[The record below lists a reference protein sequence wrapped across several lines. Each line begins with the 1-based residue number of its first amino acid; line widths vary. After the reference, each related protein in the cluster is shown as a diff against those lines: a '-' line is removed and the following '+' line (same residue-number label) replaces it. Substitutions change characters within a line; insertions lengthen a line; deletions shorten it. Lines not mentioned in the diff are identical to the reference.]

1 MKFSENWLRS
11 LVPIEA
17 DRATLCHR
25 LTMAGL
31 EVEGVEALG
40 DGLAGVLIGE
50 IVAAERHPAAD
61 KLQVCSVAIG
71 AAEPLQIVCGAP
83 NARVGLK
90 APLAT
95 IGTTL
100 PNGMQIQ
107 RAALRG
113 VESAGMLCSAREL
126 GLDGDAGGLLELPAD
141 APVGAALASFLG
153 LPDASIEIKLTP
165 NRPDCLGM
173 RGLAAEVSTLF
184 GVVPAS
190 IDTTPVVVQSDGRR
204 SITLDAPLDCPRY
217 LGRVIE
223 GIDPAADTPL
233 WMAERLRRAGVRPIS
248 AVVDCTNYVMLE
260 LGQPMHAFDV
270 DRIHGGIVVR
280 RARDGE
286 ALQLLDERAVTLD
299 PGFLVIA
306 DAQQA
311 LAVAG
316 VMGGYYSRVTD
327 VTRNVL
333 LESAH
338 FAPHAIV
345 GRARK
350 LGLHTDASHRF
361 ERGVDPALPQLA
373 LERLS
378 ALLLSIVGGRPGPV
392 VATEHA
398 AAIPAVPTV
407 RLRAARLQRVLGMSI
422 GGERVAEILGGL
434 GMQVHTTADGW
445 SVRPPSARF
454 DIAIEEDLIEEVVRV
469 HGYELVPTHVPA
481 AVLQVESVTETRV
494 EEAALRRALIER
506 GYSECINFAF
516 VANDLLLSWG
526 VADGAVALANPLS
539 AELGSMRTAL
549 LPGLVEAARRNLA
562 RQHTRVRLF
571 EIGRVFEATSSGPR
585 ERLRLAGLAIGRAT
599 AEHWDAD
606 KRLVDFFDIK
616 GDVEQL
622 LALSAARDLA
632 VAPATRAWLHP
643 GRGAAVSRSGIGIGQ
658 VGMLHPRLLASLDL
672 GVDVAG
678 FEFDLVGL
686 GARAVPRAGEV
697 SRFPALRRDLAV
709 VVPDTVRYPDFEAA
723 IRAAAGK
730 ILRDLVLF
738 DEYRGHGLRPDTRS
752 LAIGLILQDD
762 SRTLTDRDGDQ
773 AVAAVVAALARDF
786 GAELRS

>member
-11 LVPIEA
+11 LVPIEV
-17 DRATLCHR
+17 DRAALCHR

-40 DGLAGVLIGE
+40 EGLGGVLIGE

-61 KLQVCSVAIG
+61 KLQVCRVAIG
-71 AAEPLQIVCGAP
+71 AGEPLQIVCGAP

-95 IGTTL
+95 IGAKL

-113 VESAGMLCSAREL
+113 VDSAGMLCSAREL

-141 APVGAALASFLG
+141 APVGSALAHFLG

-184 GVVPAS
+184 GVAQAAL
-190 IDTTPVVVQSDGRR
+190 DTAPVAPRCDAVRA
-204 SITLDAPLDCPRY
+204 IALDAPLDCPRY

-223 GIDPAADTPL
+223 GIDPAARTPA
-233 WMAERLRRAGVRPIS
+233 WMAQRLRRAGVRPIS

-260 LGQPMHAFDV
+260 LGQPMHAFDL
-270 DRIHGGIVVR
+270 DRIEGGIVVR

-286 ALQLLDERAVTLD
+286 SLRLLDEREVQLD

-316 VMGGYYSRVTD
+316 VMGGHGSRVTD
-327 VTRNVL
+327 ATRNVF
-333 LESAH
+333 LESAF
-338 FAPHAIV
+338 FAPDAIV

-361 ERGVDPALPQLA
+361 ERGVDPALPQVA
-373 LERLS
+373 IERLS

-392 VATEHA
+392 VAAEHA
-398 AAIPAVPTV
+398 AAIPPIPTV
-407 RLRAARLQRVLGMSI
+407 RLRAARLQRVLGMPI
-422 GGERVAEILGGL
+422 GGARVAEILRGL
-434 GMQVHTTADGW
+434 GMQVDGTADGW
-445 SVRPPSARF
+445 CVRPPSARF

-469 HGYELVPTHVPA
+469 HGYEQVPTHVPS
-481 AVLQVESVTETRV
+481 AVLQVETVTETRV
-494 EEAALRRALIER
+494 EEAALRRALVER

-516 VANDLLLSWG
+516 VAHDLLQRWG
-526 VADGAVALANPLS
+526 LAEGAVALANPLS

-571 EIGRVFEATSSGPR
+571 EIGRVFAATPSGPQ
-585 ERLRLAGLAIGRAT
+585 EHLRLAGLAIGRAT
-599 AEHWDAD
+599 PEHWDAD
-606 KRLVDFFDIK
+606 KRTVDFFDVK
-616 GDVEQL
+616 GDLEQL
-622 LALSAARDLA
+622 LALSAARDVSFA
-632 VAPATRAWLHP
+632 ATTTPWLHP
-643 GRGAAVSRSGIGIGQ
+643 GRAAAVSRNGTVIGHLG
-658 VGMLHPRLLASLDL
+658 VLHPRLLAGLDL
-672 GVDVAG
+672 GVDVVG
-678 FEFDLVGL
+678 FEFDLAGVD
-686 GARAVPRAGEV
+686 ARIVPRAGEV
-697 SRFPALRRDLAV
+697 SRFPAVRRDLAV
-709 VVPDTVRYPDFEAA
+709 VVPDSVRYPQFEAV
-723 IRAAAGK
+723 IRAAAGP

-738 DEYRGHGLRPDTRS
+738 DEYRGQGLGPDTRS

-762 SRTLTDRDGDQ
+762 SRTLTDHDSDRVVG
-773 AVAAVVAALARDF
+773 AVVAALARDC
-786 GAELRS
+786 GAELRG